1 MSFNGYR
8 NWNQWNVSLWLNN
21 DESLY
26 RMMVRAYGWGRRTKE
41 QAAKLML
48 ECLTQQGVTET
59 PDGARYTVTAIRAAM
74 VGL

>member
-8 NWNQWNVSLWLNN
+8 SWSQWNVSLWLNN

-48 ECLTQQGVTET
+48 ECLRQQGVNET